1 MPPARGGR
9 RGRGRGRRGGRG
21 GAASRARGENVVDVK
36 PIKLGDGE

>member
-21 GAASRARGENVVDVK
+21 GAASRARGENVVDVE